1 MAFIDH
7 FSLGVADLE
16 RAGRFY
22 DALLA
27 PLGARRLFEERDVI
41 AYGTSPREGL
51 FVINLP
57 LDPDRPVVPQNGFHV
72 CFSAESGAAVAV
84 FHAAGLAAGGRDNGA
99 PGYRPEYAPDYYGAF
114 IIDPDGNRLGVVA
127 RVAPG
132 A

>member
-1 MAFIDH
+1 MALIDH
-7 FSLGVADLE
+7 LSLGVADLGP
-16 RAGRFY
+16 AGRFY

-27 PLGARRLFEERDVI
+27 TLGARRLFEERDVI
-41 AYGTSPREGL
+41 AYGTHPREGL

-57 LDPDRPVVPQNGFHV
+57 ADPARPVVPQNGFHV
-72 CFSAESGAAVAV
+72 CFTAADRAAVEA

-114 IIDPDGNRLGVVA
+114 VIDPDGNHLGVVA
-127 RVAPG
+127 RIAPE